1 LKQSFCI
8 VIFLILESQD
18 PVQFTESD
26 PSQPNTVYI
35 YEIPAVSYQPED
47 QQQAVPCQKA
57 EESIILDNPVQQ
69 ISDSTSV
76 PYHRQWAGR
85 SRRRMSKPVVTSSDA
100 AAKIG
105 DLVDEKKSFYKR
117 KLEIDNE
124 EHDAFMKKNEAE
136 MRVLAL
142 KEQYYSKKL
151 KMMENE
157 N

>member
-1 LKQSFCI
+1 
-8 VIFLILESQD
+8 
-18 PVQFTESD
+18 
-26 PSQPNTVYI
+26 
-35 YEIPAVSYQPED
+35 
-47 QQQAVPCQKA
+47 
-57 EESIILDNPVQQ
+57 
-69 ISDSTSV
+69 
-76 PYHRQWAGR
+76 
-85 SRRRMSKPVVTSSDA
+85 MSKPVVTSSDA

-105 DLVDEKKSFYKR
+105 DLVDEKKAFYRR

-157 N
+157 NWIF